1 MEFIVSILLL
11 LFYLAISVLTV
22 VIPIALSLMASA
34 GWIYFLYRIIYWAI
48 NR

>member
-1 MEFIVSILLL
+1 MDLIVSIFMLLVTVV
-11 LFYLAISVLTV
+11 ISVLSII
-22 VIPIALSLMASA
+22 IPLLLSLMATA